1 MECKKYYRKSVPK
14 TLKDSLWDTTFGS
27 DKGEGNCYVCGTII
41 NSKRFEAGHIIAVH
55 NKGTTTLDNL
65 ECICSTCNKSMGTQ
79 NLENFKKTYFPA
91 RKYIVEKKK
100 KKVISYEPSVKEDVY
115 DELLEYKLLSL
126 DKFKFNKNL
135 D

>member
-14 TLKDSLWDTTFGS
+14 TVKDALWDTTFGS
-27 DKGEGNCYVCGTII
+27 DKGEGNCYVCGMII

-79 NLENFKKTYFPA
+79 NLEDFKKTYFPA
-91 RKYIVEKKK
+91 KKHIFQKKK
-100 KKVISYEPSVKEDVY
+100 RTIVYDPSVQEDIY
-115 DELLEYKLLSL
+115 DELLQYKLLSL
-126 DKFKFNKNL
+126 DKFKFDKPL